1 MQATSVQMFGINSF
15 HVVVNHNAN
24 CLVQLSRVFKIDTFE
39 FPIKVGVVDEVS
51 GQAEMSREDRNV
63 VRKWGDS

>member
-1 MQATSVQMFGINSF
+1 MQAKSVQMFGINSF
-15 HVVVNHNAN
+15 HGVVNHNAN

-51 GQAEMSREDRNV
+51 
-63 VRKWGDS
+63 